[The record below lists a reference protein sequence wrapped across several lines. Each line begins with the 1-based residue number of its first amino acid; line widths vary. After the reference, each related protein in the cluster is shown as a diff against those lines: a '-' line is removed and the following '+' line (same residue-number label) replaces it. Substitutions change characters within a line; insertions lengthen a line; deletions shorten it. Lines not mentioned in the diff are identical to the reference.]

1 MNESYANRL
10 RWFRQFK
17 EHINASKDTLIV
29 GIDIGKDTHHA
40 FLGTPAGRTI
50 QRRLIFKN
58 SIEGFSQL
66 LFYIKRYLSAEPL
79 ADVVIG
85 VEPTSVYHKPLA
97 EYLISAGYAVVY
109 VTNAAI
115 KKNRAI
121 LDGRWDKNDTKDSA
135 NVADLVSRGR
145 CHFYDLPDI
154 KLRDI
159 RSLLSLRKRL
169 KKQEHRLVTRIRN
182 NLVAQYFPELD
193 GAWYRCQ
200 QENLA
205 IVRFCLVPQKIA
217 GLSFD
222 DFCRMVIRR
231 RRGIGQYQRLRH
243 IHEVAQDSI
252 GCQGGSS
259 VAFEAQLLVENLQRA
274 REQIAEVEEQLYGIC
289 GSYKEYELLQTIP
302 GFGPYVSA
310 VVLAAIG
317 YAQRFDNTR
326 QLLRLAGLDLNASRS
341 GKKSQTAVP
350 VISKA
355 GKAELRY
362 ALYQAAKVATSLTA
376 EFKGYFE
383 RILKGRQKEKG
394 IKTKMRVK
402 VSAKMLVI
410 AWTLMKS
417 MQPYQAGLLVID
429 EPVKQRGR

>member
-1 MNESYANRL
+1 MDANYANRL

-17 EHINASKDTLIV
+17 EHINASKSTLIV
-29 GIDIGKDTHHA
+29 GIDIGKDRHHA

-50 QRRLIFKN
+50 HRRLIFEN
-58 SIEGFSQL
+58 SIEGFGHL
-66 LFYIKRYLSAEPL
+66 LFYIKRYVSAEQL
-79 ADVVIG
+79 ADAVIG

-97 EYLISAGYAVVY
+97 EYLISGGYAVVY

-115 KKNRAI
+115 KKNRTI
-121 LDGRWDKNDTKDSA
+121 LDGRWDKTDTKDSA

-154 KLRDI
+154 NLRDI
-159 RSLLSLRKRL
+159 RNLLSLRKRL
-169 KKQEHRLVTRIRN
+169 KKQEHRLMTRIRN

-193 GAWYRCQ
+193 RAWYSCQ

-205 IVRFCLVPQKIA
+205 IVRFCLSPEKISW
-217 GLSFD
+217 LSFD
-222 DFCRMVIRR
+222 DFCRMVTRR

-243 IHEVAQDSI
+243 IHEVAEDSI
-252 GCQGGSS
+252 GCRAGSS

-274 REQIAEVEEQLYGIC
+274 RAQIAEVQEQLYMIC
-289 GSYKEYELLQTIP
+289 GSYKEYELLKTIP

-317 YAQRFDNTR
+317 YAQRFENSR

-355 GKAELRY
+355 SKADLRY

-376 EFKGYFE
+376 EFKAYFE
-383 RILKGRQKEKG
+383 RILKGREKERG

-410 AWTLMKS
+410 AWTLMKTR
-417 MQPYQAGLLVID
+417 QPYKSGLLAID
-429 EPVKQRGR
+429 EPVQPRGR